1 MMGIIAWI
9 ILGLLAGLIARALL
23 PGKDPD
29 GLIATLVI
37 GVVGAIIGGLIAEA
51 LGWEGLGSF
60 FDLRTW
66 ILAVAGS
73 ALVLVLVRVAR
84 GGRRPR
90 GGVIP
95 REPGMGS

>member
-1 MMGIIAWI
+1 MGIIAWI

-23 PGKDPD
+23 PGKDSE
-29 GLIATLVI
+29 GLIATLLI
-37 GVVGAIIGGLIAEA
+37 GMAGAVIGGLIAEA

-66 ILAVAGS
+66 ILAIAGS
-73 ALVLVLVRVAR
+73 ALLLIVIRWAR

-90 GGVIP
+90 GSVIP
-95 REPGMGS
+95 REPGFRS

>member
-1 MMGIIAWI
+1 MGIIAWI

-29 GLIATLVI
+29 GLFATMIIGVI
-37 GVVGAIIGGLIAEA
+37 GAVIGGLIAEA
-51 LGWEGLGSF
+51 VGWEGLGSF

-73 ALVLVLVRVAR
+73 ALVLIVVRMAR

-90 GGVIP
+90 GRVIP
-95 REPGMGS
+95 REPGLGS